1 MFPVISRRVLP
12 KTDIGR
18 YTMEIQVSILEIG
31 TYVHIPSESTEKA
44 YVVLRTDTYQDERGK
59 FLTIVTILPVS
70 DEGDD
75 LGKESRTV
83 YSDILQEM

>member
-1 MFPVISRRVLP
+1 
-12 KTDIGR
+12 
-18 YTMEIQVSILEIG
+18 MEIQVSILEIG

-44 YVVLRTDTYQDERGK
+44 YTVLRTDTYQDERGK